1 VTTPSHR
8 TPPLPRPRFT
18 LGVIY
23 LMGFFFVYCF
33 ALAAPA
39 LWEVLRTVPPGPE
52 QEEIAARAAQQAV
65 QSRVWIALLAAVATT
80 GIGMA
85 KGLLPGTAPR

>member
-1 VTTPSHR
+1 MTTPTRRPS
-8 TPPLPRPRFT
+8 LPRPRFT

-23 LMGFFFVYCF
+23 LMGFFFAYCF

-39 LWEVLRTVPPGPE
+39 LWQVLRTVPPGPE
-52 QEEIAARAAQQAV
+52 QQEIAAQAAQQAV
-65 QSRVWIALLAAVATT
+65 QSRLWIALLAAAATT
-80 GIGMA
+80 GIGLA